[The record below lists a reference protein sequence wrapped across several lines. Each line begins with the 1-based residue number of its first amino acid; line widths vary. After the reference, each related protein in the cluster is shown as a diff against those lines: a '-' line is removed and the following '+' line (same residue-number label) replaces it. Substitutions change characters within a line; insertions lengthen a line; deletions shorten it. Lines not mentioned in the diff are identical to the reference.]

1 MTKVI
6 AVVNQKGG
14 VAKTISTVH
23 LGVAIAETGKKVLLV
38 DLDSQGHIAE
48 AFNVVADEIEYDMSD
63 VFEGKKRIVDIIMP
77 DVRTNLDVAPS
88 GSRSIRTLPD
98 LWTSG
103 SNSKTAPGSTRGLVV
118 VCVSNNSLVLRDI
131 YQAVE
136 KAKGLSLVVL
146 PTEIMVFDREFPF

>member
-14 VAKTISTVH
+14 VAKRTSTVH
-23 LGVAIAETGKKVLLV
+23 LGAAIAEMGKKVLLV

-88 GSRSIRTLPD
+88 NVRFAD
-98 LWTSG
+98 
-103 SNSKTAPGSTRGLVV
+103 
-118 VCVSNNSLVLRDI
+118 
-131 YQAVE
+131 VE
-136 KAKGLSLVVL
+136 TNGKLAS
-146 PTEIMVFDREFPF
+146 